1 MMSQT
6 SRKAKRVS
14 IALECIIADSWRC
27 DEKVLLVPDI
37 DLRFVHRNL
46 AVTFRG
52 AKSERSTQCICPN
65 QRNKS
70 PRKVVF
76 VFFES
81 DGAENSHVDDSTL
94 LSEFKDCLCIKKVQL
109 LPMMQSLSRNADEA
123 FVFNDDLIPTGLLI
137 TSNDCDL
144 TPRDQCLN
152 LGATD
157 RSPHAAWTT
166 IWRYSKD
173 ASASDPVTVVRIA
186 SFRLDM
192 PQVNGNAHVWHHQE
206 AYIDAMD
213 HITECLRDKQMKIT
227 RSLSTTTDDATTFT
241 TINESLADDLRRKI
255 AHYESMLEKL
265 QAPPSIGVVH
275 HSRTP
280 SDTTTAPEAAH
291 EMDAD
296 DETFLFAKTLW
307 ATFRNRVVNNMFKIE
322 LCPTPSHIMLLSIEG
337 HRFVPFKYLTLANE
351 PEKKEIDI
359 PSFIIGNCNGESLAD
374 VDFKEVNALLLNN
387 SFMKQT
393 AYLQLLNDLKSL
405 SPLNDGTPATTN
417 LSTTSGICIQE
428 YYASLRMIAQVKYP
442 SVARIIAP

>member
-1 MMSQT
+1 MRRRLQRSM
-6 SRKAKRVS
+6 
-14 IALECIIADSWRC
+14 
-27 DEKVLLVPDI
+27 
-37 DLRFVHRNL
+37 NL
-46 AVTFRG
+46 
-52 AKSERSTQCICPN
+52 
-65 QRNKS
+65 
-70 PRKVVF
+70 
-76 VFFES
+76 
-81 DGAENSHVDDSTL
+81 
-94 LSEFKDCLCIKKVQL
+94 
-109 LPMMQSLSRNADEA
+109 SL
-123 FVFNDDLIPTGLLI
+123 
-137 TSNDCDL
+137 
-144 TPRDQCLN
+144 
-152 LGATD
+152 
-157 RSPHAAWTT
+157 T
-166 IWRYSKD
+166 IY
-173 ASASDPVTVVRIA
+173 
-186 SFRLDM
+186 
-192 PQVNGNAHVWHHQE
+192 G
-206 AYIDAMD
+206 
-213 HITECLRDKQMKIT
+213 
-227 RSLSTTTDDATTFT
+227 
-241 TINESLADDLRRKI
+241 
-255 AHYESMLEKL
+255 YESMLEKL